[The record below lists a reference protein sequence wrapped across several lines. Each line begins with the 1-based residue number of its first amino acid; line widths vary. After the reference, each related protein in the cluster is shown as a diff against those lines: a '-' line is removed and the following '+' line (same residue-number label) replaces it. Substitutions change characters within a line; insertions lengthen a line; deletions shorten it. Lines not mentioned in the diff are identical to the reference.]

1 MTTELA
7 ILAFDGCFATSI
19 TGPVDIFNIANTHQR
34 VGRDDRPYPL
44 FSWKIYS
51 RDGKPVRTSTGV
63 SVAVDGDYGQVSHPA
78 ICFVPGI
85 DHAYGNEVIS
95 KVEELRDSVGTLIRQ
110 QHARGATIASV
121 CSGSFVL
128 ADSGLLDRRE
138 ATTSWWLAHHFT
150 EAFPL
155 VNLQL
160 EKIVTE
166 DNNIFCSGAVT
177 AYLHLCIAL
186 IEKFA
191 GSAMAQMCA
200 KTILLHTRSPSQAPY
215 IPVTHHL
222 RQPDDMVQNAVRW
235 MQAHLGEEFQ
245 LETLA
250 DRLAVSPRT
259 FIRRFNQA
267 TGKPPKQ
274 YFQKLR
280 INEAK
285 RLLESTPLSVDDITE
300 KVGYLDVSSFR
311 RLFKR
316 EVALSPT
323 EYRKRFSRY
332 AGTAT
337 ES

>member
-7 ILAFDGCFATSI
+7 VLAFDGCFGTSV
-19 TGPVDIFNIANTHQR
+19 TGPIDIFNIANIHQR
-34 VGRDDRPYPL
+34 VCREKTASPL

-51 RDGKPVRTSTGV
+51 QDGKPVRTSTGV
-63 SVAVDGDYGQVSHPA
+63 SVAVNGDYSQIGNPD

-85 DHAYGNEVIS
+85 DHAYGNEVVRKIN
-95 KVEELRDSVGTLIRQ
+95 ELRVSIGELVKRE
-110 QHARGATIASV
+110 HAKGATLASV

-128 ADSGLLDRRE
+128 ADTGLLNNRE

-150 EAFPL
+150 EAFPQ

-177 AYLHLCIAL
+177 AYMHLCIAM

-191 GSAMAQMCA
+191 GSQMAQTCA
-200 KTILLHTRSPSQAPY
+200 KTILLQSKSSSQAPY
-215 IPVTHHL
+215 IPVSHHL
-222 RQPDDMVQNAVRW
+222 RQQDDMVQQAVQW
-235 MQAHLGEEFQ
+235 MQQNLAQEFQ
-245 LETLA
+245 LEDLA
-250 DRLAVSPRT
+250 DKLAVSPRT

-285 RLLESTPLSVDDITE
+285 RLLESTILSVDDITE

-323 EYRKRFSRY
+323 EYRKRFGRY
-332 AGTAT
+332 TAT
-337 ES
+337 AEA

>member
-7 ILAFDGCFATSI
+7 VLAFDGCFATSI
-19 TGPVDIFNIANTHQR
+19 TGPVDVFNIANIHQR
-34 VGRDDRPYPL
+34 VCKENPGNPL

-51 RDGKPVRTSTGV
+51 LDGKPIRTSTGV
-63 SVAVDGDYGQVSHPA
+63 SIAVNGDYGQIGNPD
-78 ICFVPGI
+78 ICFIPGI

-95 KVEELRDSVGTLIRQ
+95 KVSLLRDTVGNLIKQ
-110 QHARGATIASV
+110 HHARGATLASV

-128 ADSGLLDRRE
+128 ADTGLLKDRE
-138 ATTSWWLAHHFT
+138 ATTSWWLAHHFS
-150 EAFPL
+150 EAFPD

-191 GSAMAQMCA
+191 GSQMAQMCA
-200 KTILLHTRSPSQAPY
+200 KTILLHSKSPSQAPY
-215 IPVTHHL
+215 IPISHHM
-222 RQPDDMVQNAVRW
+222 RQQDDMVQQAVVW
-235 MQAHLGEEFQ
+235 MQQNLAQEFA
-245 LETLA
+245 LEDLA

-259 FIRRFNQA
+259 FIRRFNHA

-285 RLLESTPLSVDDITE
+285 RLLESTQLSVDDITE

-323 EYRKRFSRY
+323 EYRKRFGRY
-332 AGTAT
+332 TAT
-337 ES
+337 AEA